1 MCRKLMACKKESSF
15 KRLYMYLKVFFRIDF
30 GCFSEGKV
38 RFVFQLHPSLFLY
51 MNFGLNYAQ
60 FV

>member
-1 MCRKLMACKKESSF
+1 MACKKESSF